1 MLKLFLRGSLFVL
14 SCSAQ
19 NPTDDGNMRG
29 DAQPLDNYSFDF
41 SSDKLPIAYEYHGSS
56 IQLHH
61 KLKLIPDVKD
71 RYGAIT
77 LKKQIMSDR
86 KY

>member
-1 MLKLFLRGSLFVL
+1 
-14 SCSAQ
+14 
-19 NPTDDGNMRG
+19 MRTS
-29 DAQPLDNYSFDF
+29 AQPLDNYSFDF
-41 SSDKLPIAYEYHGSS
+41 SADKLPIAYDYAGSA

-77 LKKQIMSDR
+77 LKK
-86 KY
+86 